1 MKIEH
6 IDVRERDDH
15 PLVKAVAEL
24 PPLSEPRWRPRCAF
38 ILDRGTRCKS
48 DAPVGKE
55 LCLRHQ
61 PASETVM
68 ARVSPELRRDPMPPT
83 AAPMLTRTDLPLP
96 DLFLPQELK
105 FVCSREQ
112 KDFNRFALVWSL
124 KFPEYELDTIVETK
138 DDDTHVNVWLRLKK
152 ESLDASKS
160 AA

>member
-1 MKIEH
+1 
-6 IDVRERDDH
+6 
-15 PLVKAVAEL
+15 
-24 PPLSEPRWRPRCAF
+24 
-38 ILDRGTRCKS
+38 
-48 DAPVGKE
+48 
-55 LCLRHQ
+55 
-61 PASETVM
+61 
-68 ARVSPELRRDPMPPT
+68 MPPT